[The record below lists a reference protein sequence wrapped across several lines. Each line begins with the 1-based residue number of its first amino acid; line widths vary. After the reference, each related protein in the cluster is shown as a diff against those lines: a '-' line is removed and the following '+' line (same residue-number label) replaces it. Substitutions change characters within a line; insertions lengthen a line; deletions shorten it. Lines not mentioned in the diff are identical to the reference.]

1 LQSAKLPFELVQGRR
16 SKGQTMQAHAILR
29 LTLHDTDS
37 DNRDSFW
44 ATYWNIA
51 QSAPGGGEPGGIVR
65 SSAGGSEE
73 ILRSNFGRAI
83 KDLISL
89 RDIEGARRR
98 RGLFGFPADLKIHVR
113 GINYG
118 SIEILLAIIGGEELI
133 TEMFWSVLEFY
144 APKAFNDA
152 MGATGVPMQAKLVH
166 TAGPE
171 KSGKLE
177 RLLTVSQTPLVAWVV
192 LLIGVI
198 YFGYL
203 YLDKVQKE
211 NEQLNTK
218 YNSLV
223 LKVIDQNIAA
233 NSLISKIAPP
243 QQSPPAPTAA
253 SNPASSPAVPAP
265 TPTPTPTKSP

>member
-1 LQSAKLPFELVQGRR
+1 MR
-16 SKGQTMQAHAILR
+16 AHAVLR
-29 LTLHDTDS
+29 LTLHDIEID
-37 DNRDSFW
+37 DRNSFW
-44 ATYWNIA
+44 ATYWDIA
-51 QSAPGGGEPGGIVR
+51 GSAPSGGELGGIVR
-65 SSAGGSEE
+65 SSPEDSEAS
-73 ILRSNFGRAI
+73 LRRNFGRAL

-98 RGLFGFPADLKIHVR
+98 RVLFGFPADLEIHVR

-144 APKAFNDA
+144 APKAFNKA

-203 YLDKVQKE
+203 YLEKVEKE
-211 NEQLNTK
+211 NDRLNTN

-223 LKVIDQNIAA
+223 LKVIDQNIATA
-233 NSLISKIAPP
+233 NSLISKLASP
-243 QQSPPAPTAA
+243 QQSPPAPAAA
-253 SNPASSPAVPAP
+253 SNPAPSPAAAVPAP
-265 TPTPTPTKSP
+265 TTTTTKISP